1 MIWGIFNILLSI
13 LEIAVLWISH
23 FCFMNCSSRTVFYK
37 KRWYI
42 ACFTAAATI
51 QYSSFILLSNSW
63 TGAILQFVMAAL
75 LGFLLFHRKILDVI
89 MDVLFSVVI
98 FLGMEAGIF
107 IFNIAIY
114 HIGFQIFPNLAS
126 AGCIAMVLKIF
137 IIFLL
142 STAMIHWKKAH
153 SGGHL
158 SLRQTM
164 TILALPAFS
173 VFFVY
178 GIIQMQ
184 SIYTQLYGIRLVL
197 AMTIALLILNIY
209 FLYLFRYLFRANK
222 LEQEMKIIHIQNE
235 LQYRHYEELERKYR
249 ESRKILHDMKN
260 HLQAV
265 EQLYEGQNKDAGDN
279 YVQDLFHMINVL
291 GEKYYSSNHMLNIIL
306 NEKLSQAGLADIQVK
321 VFVGDV
327 DFDDIKDMDITTI
340 FANLLDN
347 AIEAAAK
354 SKSRQ
359 PKNSPENNAKP
370 WLELKIDNI
379 QDFRVI
385 KIRNSFSPASSMSDA
400 HKGTANTKNAG
411 TSHMGL
417 GLVNVRHALAKYNG
431 TLEQSQTAKEY
442 CITIIL
448 PGKEA

>member
-13 LEIAVLWISH
+13 LEIAILWISH
-23 FCFMNCSSRTVFYK
+23 FCFMNSSSRTVFYK

-42 ACFTAAATI
+42 ICFTAAAII
-51 QYSSFILLSNSW
+51 QYSSFILLPNSRA
-63 TGAILQFVMAAL
+63 GAILQFVMAAL
-75 LGFLLFHRKILDVI
+75 LGFLLFHRKILEVI

-107 IFNIAIY
+107 IFNIAMY
-114 HIGFQIFPNLAS
+114 HIGFQVFPNPAS
-126 AGCIAMVLKIF
+126 AGCIAMVLKLL
-137 IIFLL
+137 IIVLL
-142 STAMIHWKKAH
+142 STAMIQWEKAH

-164 TILALPAFS
+164 TVLALPAFS
-173 VFFVY
+173 VFFLFA
-178 GIIQMQ
+178 IIRMQ
-184 SIYTQLYGIRLVL
+184 SIYTQLYGIWL
-197 AMTIALLILNIY
+197 ALATAIALLILNIY

-222 LEQEMKIIHIQNE
+222 LEQEMKIIQIQKE

-265 EQLYEGQNKDAGDN
+265 EQLYEGQNKKAGDS
-279 YVQDLFHMINVL
+279 YVQDLYHMINVL

-306 NEKLSQAGLADIQVK
+306 NEKLSQAGLADIQTK

-327 DFDDIKDMDITTI
+327 DFDDIKNMDITTI

-347 AIEAAAK
+347 AIEAAAQ
-354 SKSRQ
+354 SKGGQ
-359 PKNSPENNAKP
+359 PENSPENNTKP

-385 KIRNSFSPASSMSDA
+385 KIRNSFSPASSMSNA
-400 HKGTANTKNAG
+400 HKSAARAKNAS
-411 TSHMGL
+411 TPHMGL